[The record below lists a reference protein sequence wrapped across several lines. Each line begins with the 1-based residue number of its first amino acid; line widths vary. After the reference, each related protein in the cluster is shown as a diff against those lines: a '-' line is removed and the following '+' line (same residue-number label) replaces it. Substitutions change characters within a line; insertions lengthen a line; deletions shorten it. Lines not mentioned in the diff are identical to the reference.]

1 MLAALNASCS
11 RYVCCPPTADADLVL
26 RGLLRL
32 LTAIV
37 AGRDHL
43 KAQLGSE
50 KGANMVQ

>member
-1 MLAALNASCS
+1 MANLVELE
-11 RYVCCPPTADADLVL
+11 RRDADLVL

-50 KGANMVQ
+50 KGANMVP